1 MSNTWI
7 VLLPPILVLGCAA
20 FSHNVI
26 LSLVLGIASAA
37 LIATDFSLI
46 SSIILTKNTLIAKAL
61 DPNNLYLFLFLMI
74 LGFVIEMMTN
84 SGGIKAYTKK
94 LQKHIKDQRST
105 ESTSLVLSSLFFLDD
120 YMGGLTVGAI
130 MRPLTDSVN
139 IPRAKLAFLINS
151 VSSPLCVLIPAST
164 WVALILG
171 QLEEAG
177 VSDILSD
184 KPKILADPLYT
195 YLQTIPFIFYAIFM
209 MIATWL
215 IVRKKISFGTM
226 HEYET
231 IAQTTGNVFGG
242 KEARHGG
249 IVCDNKEGTIAGF
262 FIPLGTFLTTMIFC
276 IFYSGNARILG
287 GINSLGV
294 ALKETDSF
302 WSLFIAS
309 SCAALASII
318 YFNYKKLL
326 SLKEIVKNAQ
336 SGFNLTKT
344 SIIVLYLAYV
354 FSAILITD
362 LQAGVYLAHLIT
374 GILPLFMLPLIVFI
388 LSTVITAGTGSSWST
403 IAVMLPLTINMLVAL
418 AHGTLPLTTDVI
430 PQFFATLGA
439 LIAGSVAGSQFS
451 PITDSTI
458 MASTASGSYLMDH
471 VQTQVVYSIPA
482 LVGSCITFLLIGLFN
497 NHPTML
503 SYGAATLAGL
513 AVTVGILLFRNK
525 NR

>member
-20 FSHNVI
+20 LSHNVI
-26 LSLVLGIASAA
+26 ASLILGIASAV
-37 LIATDFSLI
+37 LIATDFSILE
-46 SSIILTKNTLIAKAL
+46 SLILTKNTLIAKAV

-74 LGFVIEMMTN
+74 LGFVIELMTH
-84 SGGIKAYTKK
+84 SGGIKAYTKR
-94 LQKHIKDQRST
+94 LHKHITDQKST
-105 ESTSLVLSSLFFLDD
+105 ESTSLILSSLFFLDD
-120 YMGGLTVGAI
+120 YMGGLTVGAV

-139 IPRAKLAFLINS
+139 MPRAKLAFLINS

-177 VSDILSD
+177 VSDIMSD

-195 YLQTIPFIFYAIFM
+195 YIQTIPFIFYAIFM

-215 IVRKKISFGTM
+215 IVRKQISYGTM

-231 IAQTTGNVFGG
+231 IAQKTGNVFGG
-242 KEARHGG
+242 KEPRACSMLCH
-249 IVCDNKEGTIAGF
+249 DKEGTIAGF
-262 FIPLGTFLTTMIFC
+262 FIPLGTFLITMLFC
-276 IFYSGNARILG
+276 IFYSGNASFLG
-287 GINSLGV
+287 GANSLGV

-302 WSLFIAS
+302 WSLFMAS
-309 SCAALASII
+309 SCAALVAMI
-318 YFNYKKLL
+318 YFTYKKLL
-326 SLKEIVKNAQ
+326 SWREIAQNAY

-354 FSAILITD
+354 FSSILINN
-362 LQAGVYLAHLIT
+362 LQAGDYLAHLIT
-374 GILPLFMLPLIVFI
+374 GILPLFMLPLIVFL

-403 IAVMLPLTINMLVAL
+403 IAVMLPLTINMLIGLTHHA
-418 AHGTLPLTTDVI
+418 LPLTPAMI

-451 PITDSTI
+451 PITDSSI

-471 VQTQVVYSIPA
+471 VQTQIAYSIPA
-482 LVGSCITFLLIGLFN
+482 LIGSCITFVLIGLIS
-497 NHPTML
+497 NHPTAL
-503 SYGAATLAGL
+503 AYGISALVGL